1 MVYFDIGFLPG
12 LALLCPADLLI
23 NIDINININ
32 INIIIDIN
40 INIDINIIIDINI
53 LINIEPG
60 RSLLAGSLLSLQRQ
74 LKKISNGN

>member
-12 LALLCPADLLI
+12 LLLLCPADLLV

-40 INIDINIIIDINI
+40 IIINIA
-53 LINIEPG
+53 PG